1 MILNM
6 LMMMTALLRDRKG
19 VSSLEY
25 VVLAVGIIGAV
36 SVGATNLGTTL
47 TAAFTTLVADLGK

>member
-6 LMMMTALLRDRKG
+6 LMMMTAAMRDRKG

-36 SVGATNLGTTL
+36 ATGATSLGTALGT
-47 TAAFTTLVADLGK
+47 AFTTLVADLAK